1 MARTMTNFT
10 AADMRGE
17 PRERRRPAAKPD
29 DAAAT
34 TDDAAVSAPTAED
47 VEDDVPDGNVDE
59 ITEWVG
65 SDVGRARRAL
75 AAEKERK
82 NPRKTLVAQLDEVL
96 EGE

>member
-29 DAAAT
+29 DTIA
-34 TDDAAVSAPTAED
+34 TDDVAVSAPTAED

-96 EGE
+96 EDE

>member
-17 PRERRRPAAKPD
+17 PRERRRPAAKP
-29 DAAAT
+29 
-34 TDDAAVSAPTAED
+34 DDAAVSAPTAED